1 MNMKQIVSI
10 IMPVFNAE
18 MFLRETLDSILRQ
31 TMNDFELIAVD
42 DGSSDCSVAI
52 LKEYMLKDSRI
63 KLLKTDHG
71 GAAVA
76 RNKGI
81 DYMSGAYA
89 VFIDSDD
96 LFRKDM
102 LEKLLNKIIFTN
114 ADYSFCAY
122 RKFDNTSRKTLW
134 EFHPKKEFAE
144 QVRLENN
151 YCKNFLFNLVP
162 PSPWGKIIKA
172 DLIKK
177 YNLHFQNLSSCNDF
191 AFSYSSLAVAEKI
204 SICDE
209 VLLYYRANT
218 KSSIS
223 YNRSLHPDNIIHALY
238 QLYRFLIS
246 HNLFED
252 LKETFIFRGRES
264 VKNEASKVS
273 ADMVTNMYYLA
284 NKYFGKQTA
293 KSLFEGFY

>member
-1 MNMKQIVSI
+1 MNHVVSI

-42 DGSSDCSVAI
+42 DGSSDSSVAI

-71 GAAVA
+71 GAAAA

-81 DYMSGAYA
+81 DYMTGAYA

-102 LEKLLNKIIFTN
+102 LEKLLNKIIYTN
-114 ADYSFCAY
+114 ADFSFCAY

-134 EFHPKKEFAE
+134 EFHPNKEFAE
-144 QVRLENN
+144 QVRLKNVN
-151 YCKNFLFNLVP
+151 CKKFLFNLVP
-162 PSPWGKIIKA
+162 PSPWGKIINA

-177 YNLHFQNLSSCNDF
+177 YNLRFQNLSSCNDF

-223 YNRSLHPDNIIHALY
+223 YSRSMYPDNIIRALHH
-238 QLYRFLIS
+238 LYRFLIG
-246 HNLFED
+246 HGLFED
-252 LKETFIFRGRES
+252 LKDTFIFRGRLAI
-264 VKNEASKVS
+264 KNEASKTTPELIQKMKILS
-273 ADMVTNMYYLA
+273 SNLLDKEMTDC
-284 NKYFGKQTA
+284 
-293 KSLFEGFY
+293 LFENI